1 MLTHKQ
7 QKEAQDLP
15 ATFAALSS
23 AHEDRDEGEKNG
35 AFKDHRERHQEADG
49 SPNRA
54 EVAVGAVAVFIG
66 RETRALSRCGR
77 APPVE
82 SVGICD
88 GASVGLKIQMNK
100 YWTRT

>member
-1 MLTHKQ
+1 
-7 QKEAQDLP
+7 
-15 ATFAALSS
+15 
-23 AHEDRDEGEKNG
+23 
-35 AFKDHRERHQEADG
+35 
-49 SPNRA
+49 
-54 EVAVGAVAVFIG
+54 VAVFIG

-100 YWTRT
+100 YSTRT

>member
-7 QKEAQDLP
+7 QKEAQNLP
-15 ATFAALSS
+15 ATLATLSS
-23 AHEDRDEGEKNG
+23 AHKNRDECEKNG
-35 AFKDHRERHQEADG
+35 AFKDDRERHQEADG

-54 EVAVGAVAVFIG
+54 KVAVGAVTVFV
-66 RETRALSRCGR
+66 RWEMRAHSRCRR

-82 SVGICD
+82 TVRICD
-88 GASVGLKIQMNK
+88 GAPVGLKIQMNE